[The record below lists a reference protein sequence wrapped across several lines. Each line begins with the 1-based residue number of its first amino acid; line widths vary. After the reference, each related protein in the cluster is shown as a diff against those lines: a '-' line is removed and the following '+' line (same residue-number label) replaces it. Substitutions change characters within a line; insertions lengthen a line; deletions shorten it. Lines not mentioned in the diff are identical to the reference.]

1 MCSDILASIDKA
13 IKSSLE
19 LRSKKELIEKF
30 IDTITVKTNVDKDW
44 AVFVKQQ
51 QKTDMETLIA
61 EENLNAEET
70 KKFLNNAFRD
80 GQIKTSGTDIDK
92 IIPPVS
98 RFGGGARENKKQTV
112 LEKLKVFFEKYY
124 GLGISEI
131 IE

>member
-1 MCSDILASIDKA
+1 MNLLASIDKA

-30 IDTITVKTNVDKDW
+30 IETITVKTDVDKDW

-51 QKTDMETLIA
+51 QKADMETLIA

-98 RFGGGARENKKQTV
+98 RFSGGARENKKQAV

-124 GLGISEI
+124 GLGISDI